1 MLAQTLSEVHTREAE
16 SRRSHLGKSDPMILK
31 LVKLILDLFHRTLRI
46 LKLQMWYYGQI
57 WTSNFY
63 IKWELSENYNQ
74 MAVNYGF
81 VIMVKFRQQI
91 LRKMGIFGK
100 LQPKLQDNIFIE

>member
-1 MLAQTLSEVHTREAE
+1 
-16 SRRSHLGKSDPMILK
+16 
-31 LVKLILDLFHRTLRI
+31 
-46 LKLQMWYYGQI
+46 
-57 WTSNFY
+57 
-63 IKWELSENYNQ
+63 